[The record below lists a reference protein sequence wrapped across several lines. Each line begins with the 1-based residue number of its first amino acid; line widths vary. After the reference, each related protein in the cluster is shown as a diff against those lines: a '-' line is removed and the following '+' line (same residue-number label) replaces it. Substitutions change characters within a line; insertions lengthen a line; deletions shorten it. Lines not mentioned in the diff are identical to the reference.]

1 MLIYAYYSACLQ
13 HVGLRG
19 IASTAACSE
28 VSRSPSLDTATS
40 SLRSLRVPCMCGCGW
55 VGGWVGVGVG
65 VGVRVGVRVRARAS
79 EEGQKI
85 LPGDNIGRLIARAR
99 QH

>member
-1 MLIYAYYSACLQ
+1 MGHHIPLCCPHANMFVVYYSACLQ

-28 VSRSPSLDTATS
+28 VSRSQSLDTATS
-40 SLRSLRVPCMCGCGW
+40 SLSSLRVPCMW
-55 VGGWVGVGVG
+55 VGGWVSG
-65 VGVRVGVRVRARAS
+65 RVKGCARAS
-79 EEGQKI
+79 KEGQKI